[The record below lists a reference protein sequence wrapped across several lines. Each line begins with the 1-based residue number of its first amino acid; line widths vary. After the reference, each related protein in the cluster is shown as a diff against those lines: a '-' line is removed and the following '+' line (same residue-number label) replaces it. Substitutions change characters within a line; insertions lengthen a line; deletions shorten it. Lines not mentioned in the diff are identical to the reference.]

1 MDYGFGSAGTSAA
14 GTAAG
19 GFGASTGDSETGATG
34 LVVGKVV
41 SVPSVLFSILVSDG
55 ATSDGAVS
63 DGAVSEGIGS
73 LEPIPPIPP
82 APDFLRL
89 RDAGSLAI
97 SRLFGR
103 YQKVVKAQRTIQS
116 RTETAVI
123 LVKIS
128 PAFTPKALA
137 PPAPPKAP
145 VKPPPRPRWSKMI
158 NTIKSERRNRAG
170 PKMYW
175 ESIAKGKNTA
185 KISSPASKKPKVT
198 PMPQKR
204 QTGM

>member
-1 MDYGFGSAGTSAA
+1 MDYGFGSVLAGTSAA

-55 ATSDGAVS
+55 AVS
-63 DGAVSEGIGS
+63 DGIGS

-82 APDFLRL
+82 ALDFLRL

-145 VKPPPRPRWSKMI
+145 VKPPPRPRWSKMSS
-158 NTIKSERRNRAG
+158 TMKSERRNKAG
-170 PKMYW
+170 PKTYW
-175 ESIAKGKNTA
+175 DSIAKGKNTA

-198 PMPQKR
+198 PLPQKR